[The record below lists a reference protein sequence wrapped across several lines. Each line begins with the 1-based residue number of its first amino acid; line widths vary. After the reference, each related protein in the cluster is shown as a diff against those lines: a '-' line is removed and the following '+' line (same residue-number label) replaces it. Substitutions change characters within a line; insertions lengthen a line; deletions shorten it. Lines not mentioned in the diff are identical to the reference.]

1 MYTEKAIEHFTN
13 PRNVG
18 EIENEDGKGIAGDP
32 DCGDYLVITIK
43 VENDFIK
50 DIKFKVH
57 GCVGAIS
64 TSSMVTELA
73 KGKHVLEA
81 YAITNKDV
89 IMSLD
94 GLPEEK
100 VHCSLLGTVAL
111 KKAIVDFAQRNKR
124 LKND

>member
-1 MYTEKAIEHFTN
+1 MYTEKVMDHFQN

-18 EIENEDGKGIAGDP
+18 VIENEDGKGIAGDP

-57 GCVGAIS
+57 GCAGAIS

-73 KGKHVLEA
+73 KGKHLLEA
-81 YAITNKDV
+81 FAITNNDV
-89 IMSLD
+89 ILELD
-94 GLPEEK
+94 GLPDEK

-111 KKAIVDFAQRNKR
+111 KKAIVDYAQRNDR
-124 LKND
+124 LKG